1 MHVPTLRCFRDLFVL
16 PQAIKGEA
24 DVLAAQVGRLVRA
37 CRVVLLYSFRVGR
50 EAEESKQEYLM
61 DLDKDS
67 SVNEGKKKKEE
78 KGKTTSHAPAD
89 QRPSRYQARTTLGRL
104 SPDFYVEHVTAWLGI
119 SLWFYLCPLPASC
132 PSLPFRST
140 STFLPSQEVPS
151 TNKSIILCKK
161 RKPGVSEGPANW
173 LFPIEPGFHLEG
185 WYSA

>member
-67 SVNEGKKKKEE
+67 SVNEGKKKKRKKE
-78 KGKTTSHAPAD
+78 KPQVMHQQTNGHPGTKQGLPWED
-89 QRPSRYQARTTLGRL
+89 CLQIFML
-104 SPDFYVEHVTAWLGI
+104 SM
-119 SLWFYLCPLPASC
+119 
-132 PSLPFRST
+132 
-140 STFLPSQEVPS
+140 
-151 TNKSIILCKK
+151 
-161 RKPGVSEGPANW
+161 
-173 LFPIEPGFHLEG
+173 
-185 WYSA
+185 